1 MTHGTPGRRA
11 LPLLLVATPPDAPP
25 AVVQELQDEHFTYH
39 LVHTGR
45 EALRDLYKYQ
55 PDLLLLSLRV
65 HDPGPW
71 EVLQQIRAM
80 TEDLRIMALDRT
92 YRERVALRA
101 LRAGADDVLSLDMP
115 RPLAKALILARL
127 RRARPAEQTY
137 QLLNDGCLSLD
148 VATRE
153 ASLDGTFVPLT
164 PLEFDLLFALAYN
177 AGQVLSPQQL
187 IDRAWRTRPDG
198 DPAKVKYA
206 VLRLRRSIER
216 ATGRTAPVETVRGV
230 GYRYLPPGRPR
241 P

>member
-1 MTHGTPGRRA
+1 MTHGTPGKRA
-11 LPLLLVATPPDAPP
+11 LPLLLVAAPPDAPLD
-25 AVVQELQDEHFTYH
+25 VVHEVLDEQFTYH

-45 EALRDLYKYQ
+45 DALRDLYKYR
-55 PDLLLLSLRV
+55 PDLLLLSLRLR
-65 HDPGPW
+65 DPGPW
-71 EVLQQIRAM
+71 EVLQQVRTM
-80 TEDLRIMALDRT
+80 DEDLRIMALDRT

-101 LRAGADDVLSLDMP
+101 LRAGADDLLSLDV
-115 RPLAKALILARL
+115 PLPLIKELIQARL
-127 RRARPAEQTY
+127 RRARPAAPTS

-198 DPAKVKYA
+198 DPSKVKYA

-216 ATGRTAPVETVRGV
+216 ATGHPAPVETVRGV